1 MNPLRL
7 VWRRRALALLAVASI
22 LSSADFAV
30 PVSTLFLL
38 SRGLDFTEVFTL
50 ETVLVVSLL
59 LCDLPTG
66 WLADRTSDR
75 AVLVTGHAVAALAA
89 VGWALS
95 HGFVAFALTTVLSGL
110 GIALV
115 SGADRSYLTSVLDE
129 GAEQQLT
136 GVLGHFGALAA
147 LSAAGAGAVGGLL
160 AAHGLAWPAAVAA
173 AAEIGAALVVLGLPA
188 AHRADP
194 ADSTGQRP
202 SLSQVARLVART
214 PVLALS
220 ALQPW
225 ILVGAAYYLNQPR
238 WQATGIDVRW
248 FGAILALAQVAEAL
262 CSHLADTVARRL
274 SSRLLVSGSLA
285 ASAVGFML
293 MTLPHPFAGVAGFV
307 LVLASGALRAPVT
320 GSLTALAAP
329 LVVRATTLSMV
340 STCASL
346 IGAVVN
352 PLVGL
357 MAQSDVVLA
366 CWAVAAGLMGFAVA
380 WAVLGPRGVG
390 ADQP

>member
-1 MNPLRL
+1 MNPPRL

-75 AVLVTGHAVAALAA
+75 AVLVAGHAVAALAA

-110 GIALV
+110 SIALV

-160 AAHGLAWPAAVAA
+160 AAHALAWPAAVAA

-220 ALQPW
+220 ASTSTTSRQSSLP
-225 ILVGAAYYLNQPR
+225 
-238 WQATGIDVRW
+238 
-248 FGAILALAQVAEAL
+248 AQLGRCPAP
-262 CSHLADTVARRL
+262 T
-274 SSRLLVSGSLA
+274 
-285 ASAVGFML
+285 
-293 MTLPHPFAGVAGFV
+293 TLP
-307 LVLASGALRAPVT
+307 
-320 GSLTALAAP
+320 
-329 LVVRATTLSMV
+329 
-340 STCASL
+340 
-346 IGAVVN
+346 
-352 PLVGL
+352 
-357 MAQSDVVLA
+357 
-366 CWAVAAGLMGFAVA
+366 FAVSPSVCRYPAETA
-380 WAVLGPRGVG
+380 WMSR
-390 ADQP
+390 QSHTWH